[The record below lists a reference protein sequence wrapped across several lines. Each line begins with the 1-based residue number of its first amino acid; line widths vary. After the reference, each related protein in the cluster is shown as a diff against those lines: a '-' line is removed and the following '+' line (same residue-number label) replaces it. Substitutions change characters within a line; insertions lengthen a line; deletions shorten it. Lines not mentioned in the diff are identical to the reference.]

1 MAIST
6 YAELRT
12 AVANWLER
20 DDLIDRIPE
29 FITLGE
35 NILNRR
41 LRTREMEASVTV
53 TPSKTLRYVALPA
66 GYMELVS
73 FTDDLGEPLTP
84 VDAETLEGIAYG
96 SSAQRPT
103 YYRVS
108 SRIDFDAIAD
118 ATYNFTFKYR
128 KRLNIATDLTNSVL
142 TNNNDCYLYSA
153 LLQSAPFIMDDA
165 RIDVWRALLEV
176 AVKDTNNQENRS
188 MTLLRTDLPSRGSAF
203 NISTG

>member
-41 LRTREMEASVTV
+41 LRTREMEASVAV